1 MNTWL
6 SKALLFALLISGNA
20 MAQSI
25 EVDSA
30 DSRPS
35 SIGSPDLFTGEPV
48 VDPLFGETD
57 YSSITAGVVTFP
69 PGARAA
75 WHTHP
80 AGQILVVTSG
90 IGWVQTRGEERQ
102 EIRAGDVV
110 RIPPDIEHWHGA
122 STENSM
128 THIAIQEAV
137 DGSAV
142 KWLDH
147 VTDEQY
153 ADKFSEG

>member
-1 MNTWL
+1 MKRFLMKTL
-6 SKALLFALLISGNA
+6 PLLVLMSGSAL
-20 MAQSI
+20 AQSI
-25 EVDSA
+25 EVDTLE
-30 DSRPS
+30 SRPT
-35 SIGSPDLFTGEPV
+35 SIGSPDLFTGQPV
-48 VDPLFGETD
+48 IDPLFAETD
-57 YSSITAGVVTFP
+57 YSSVTAGVVTFP

-90 IGWVQTRGEERQ
+90 VGWVQTRGEERQ

-122 STENSM
+122 SAENSM

-137 DGSAV
+137 DGSAAD
-142 KWLDH
+142 WLSH
-147 VTDEQY
+147 VTDDEY
-153 ADKFSEG
+153 AE

>member
-1 MNTWL
+1 MKKRFTIAL
-6 SKALLFALLISGNA
+6 SMAAFFSISSTV
-20 MAQSI
+20 MAQTI
-25 EVDSA
+25 EVHSI

-35 SIGSPDLFTGEPV
+35 SIGSSEYFPGESIV
-48 VDPLFGETD
+48 VPLFGTTE
-57 YSSITAGVVTFP
+57 YSNISSGEVTFP
-69 PGARAA
+69 PGTRAA

-110 RIPPDIEHWHGA
+110 RIPPDVEHWHGA
-122 STENSM
+122 SVEHAM
-128 THIAIQEAV
+128 THIAIQENI

-142 KWLDH
+142 EWMDH
-147 VTDEQY
+147 VTDEEY
-153 ADKFSEG
+153 AE

>member
-1 MNTWL
+1 MKRFLMKTL
-6 SKALLFALLISGNA
+6 PLVLLMSGSAL
-20 MAQSI
+20 AQSI
-25 EVDSA
+25 EVDSPE
-30 DSRPS
+30 SRS
-35 SIGSPDLFTGEPV
+35 TSIGSPELFTGQPV
-48 VDPLFGETD
+48 IDPLFAETD
-57 YSSITAGVVTFP
+57 YSSVTAGVVTFP

-90 IGWVQTRGEERQ
+90 VGWVQTRGEERQ

-128 THIAIQEAV
+128 THIALQEAV
-137 DGSAV
+137 DGSAAD
-142 KWLDH
+142 WLSH
-147 VTDEQY
+147 VTDDEY
-153 ADKFSEG
+153 AE

>member
-1 MNTWL
+1 MKRFLMKTL
-6 SKALLFALLISGNA
+6 PLLVLMSGSAL
-20 MAQSI
+20 AQSI
-25 EVDSA
+25 EVDTLE
-30 DSRPS
+30 SRPT
-35 SIGSPDLFTGEPV
+35 SIGSPDLFTGQPV
-48 VDPLFGETD
+48 IDPLFAETD
-57 YSSITAGVVTFP
+57 YSSVTAGVVTFS

-90 IGWVQTRGEERQ
+90 VGWVQTRGEERQ

-122 STENSM
+122 SAENSM

-137 DGSAV
+137 DGSAAD
-142 KWLDH
+142 WLSH
-147 VTDEQY
+147 VTDDE
-153 ADKFSEG
+153 